1 MHARV
6 HTSGAQAAKSSIAGR
21 RGRQGIGGIQPP
33 LSSAPRLQAGRG
45 GWSPLD
51 GQHQPTQ
58 SSREARGDATRRRS
72 RGVFAASAAK
82 RRAAEDAQPP
92 ATTGEPPPNNRGV
105 CNAGRGPRA
114 CAGGRAARAQAE
126 QRRGR
131 AYRSK
136 DAPPRLPQRSR
147 ASSAERSASRPH
159 GRAQR
164 PRGREPGAQQASSKP
179 AAPLGASEARRAG
192 ASTSPAGARLP
203 RAAGAGGTKS
213 AARRRQDSPASR
225 IALALFYLI
234 KGTLFCHI

>member
-33 LSSAPRLQAGRG
+33 LSFAPRLQAGRG
-45 GWSPLD
+45 GGLPWTDNTNPRRAA
-51 GQHQPTQ
+51 GRRGGTRPAGA
-58 SSREARGDATRRRS
+58 ARR
-72 RGVFAASAAK
+72 FAASAA
-82 RRAAEDAQPP
+82 AATAEDAQPP
-92 ATTGEPPPNNRGV
+92 ATTGKPPPNNRGV
-105 CNAGRGPRA
+105 CNAGRGPRPWA
-114 CAGGRAARAQAE
+114 WEGAGASAPPRSD
-126 QRRGR
+126 RGR

-192 ASTSPAGARLP
+192 ASTSPAGARLS
-203 RAAGAGGTKS
+203 RAAGAGGQR
-213 AARRRQDSPASR
+213 APPAGGKTPPR
-225 IALALFYLI
+225 PR
-234 KGTLFCHI
+234 KGFAFTT

>member
-1 MHARV
+1 MTARNY
-6 HTSGAQAAKSSIAGR
+6 SARDG
-21 RGRQGIGGIQPP
+21 GGIKTVTHNAVQKSARQMLPQ
-33 LSSAPRLQAGRG
+33 SRAPRLQAGRG
-45 GWSPLD
+45 GGLPWTDNINPRRAA
-51 GQHQPTQ
+51 GRRWGTRPAGA
-58 SSREARGDATRRRS
+58 ARR
-72 RGVFAASAAK
+72 FAASAA
-82 RRAAEDAQPP
+82 AATAEDAQPP
-92 ATTGEPPPNNRGV
+92 ATTGKPPPNNRGV

-203 RAAGAGGTKS
+203 RAAGAGGHR
-213 AARRRQDSPASR
+213 APPAGGKIPPR
-225 IALALFYLI
+225 PR
-234 KGTLFCHI
+234 KGFAFTT

>member
-45 GWSPLD
+45 VVSLGRTT
-51 GQHQPTQ
+51 PTH
-58 SSREARGDATRRRS
+58 
-72 RGVFAASAAK
+72 
-82 RRAAEDAQPP
+82 AEQQ
-92 ATTGEPPPNNRGV
+92 GG
-105 CNAGRGPRA
+105 
-114 CAGGRAARAQAE
+114 AGGRDPQALAR

-203 RAAGAGGTKS
+203 RAAGAGGDKERRPQ
-213 AARRRQDSPASR
+213 AARLPRVPNSACAILLD
-225 IALALFYLI
+225 
-234 KGTLFCHI
+234 